1 MSYPKLF
8 SNAEYSDSFIYLPWA
23 WLELQTYLNP
33 NPARHDWKDCIWIWG
48 NQRCNAQGILA
59 RSDSPGNVV
68 CSWIQYFHV
77 GVDCK
82 KIAAR
87 RLVITLVIRV
97 AFEEEG
103 EYSTAWILIQSQDWP
118 QQEAN
123 NADREKGRRKG
134 NESIHLFILLSV
146 STKSSFTSST
156 PTTHKSFHHYRVW
169 IELRHNQ
176 SDDTIP
182 FIYHILCYI
191 IMPPRSKNDAK
202 KGQPK
207 APREKVSLQSQQW
220 YAFNQSRSEETSHSL
235 ISL

>member
-33 NPARHDWKDCIWIWG
+33 NPARYYWKDCIWICG
-48 NQRCNAQGILA
+48 NQRCKAQGILA
-59 RSDSPGNVV
+59 SDSPGNFV

-118 QQEAN
+118 ARSKQCWPWWEGETEGERINPSVYFAIIGVN
-123 NADREKGRRKG
+123 KKFF
-134 NESIHLFILLSV
+134 HLLNSDY
-146 STKSSFTSST
+146 
-156 PTTHKSFHHYRVW
+156 KSFHL
-169 IELRHNQ
+169 IEFGSNW
-176 SDDTIP
+176 DTIKVTTQYLL
-182 FIYHILCYI
+182 FIIYFVTSSCHHA
-191 IMPPRSKNDAK
+191 PRMTQK
-202 KGQPK
+202 KG
-207 APREKVSLQSQQW
+207 
-220 YAFNQSRSEETSHSL
+220 NQKHLVRR
-235 ISL
+235 